1 MLEDIEIPEV
11 TEKNPHNLTKK
22 DKIKIKKFIK
32 KVRNLDQKQ
41 KEYLV
46 RSFYELRSVLGYW
59 WAIFYILLGGRDA
72 GKSYA
77 VEQFFV
83 DQFMNKG
90 IPFYWIRLTPTS
102 ADELLISNAAKLID
116 AEIRRIYKLDLVV
129 TDNKVYHVTKRTKPE
144 KGKKEGRIL
153 EKKLMCTV
161 LALSNFYNDKGSAYY
176 DFKFLNDPNMY
187 YNICLDEM
195 NREKNERKTFDIAYA
210 FVNQI
215 ENLVRETNY
224 RIRLIMIGNTLD
236 VASDLMCLFNF
247 LPEEFG
253 RYTLV
258 KNKKKLTSY
267 LNEIKYTKTN
277 KEKIAVK
284 EKYVD
289 VNFGKRA
296 VVEYM
301 PLTEHYKL
309 RRQGSVADTLMP
321 KASTFANRI
330 DVDTALVYKG
340 RLIKPYAIIKFT
352 KNNED
357 WFTLWQGNDRQD
369 NIVAKYNKEKLETVF
384 TMRKY
389 IDDVFTAERQKVVI
403 DLFDTRNFKFRDLIT
418 FKRFQKF
425 LEEIKPQK

>member
-1 MLEDIEIPEV
+1 MDNIEIPEEV
-11 TEKNPHNLTKK
+11 KKNPTTLTKK
-22 DKIKIKKFIK
+22 NKIKIKKFIK
-32 KVRNLDQKQ
+32 KVRNLDKKQ

-102 ADELLISNAAKLID
+102 ADELLINNAAKLID

-129 TDNKVYHVTKRTKPE
+129 TDNKVFHVIKRAKPAKGE
-144 KGKKEGRIL
+144 KVGRIL

-161 LALSNFYNDKGSAYY
+161 MALSNFYNDKGSAYY

-224 RIRLIMIGNTLD
+224 RIRLIMIGNTLE

-258 KNKKKLTSY
+258 KNKKQLTSY
-267 LNEIKYTKTN
+267 LNDIKYTKTN

-284 EKYVD
+284 EKYVG

-321 KASTFANRI
+321 AASTFANRI
-330 DVDTALVYKG
+330 DVDKALVYKG
-340 RLIKPYAIIKFT
+340 RLVKPYAIIKFT
-352 KNNED
+352 KNKED
-357 WFTLWQGNDRQD
+357 WFTIWSSQKED
-369 NIVAKYNKEKLETVF
+369 NIIAKYNNEKLETVF
-384 TMRKY
+384 AMRRF
-389 IDDVFTAERQKVVI
+389 IDEVFVTERQKTI
-403 DLFDTRNFKFRDLIT
+403 FDLFDTRNFKFKDLIS